1 MNTSTSNLKDK
12 VVKRA
17 VNSLRK
23 SKRIEQLSFV
33 AIANELNVRV
43 DEIQAFYTSTEDIF
57 LEAQKKDWE
66 LLHRHW
72 DRHIK
77 KSKTPGDF
85 KNAFEIF
92 FERFV
97 ETLSD
102 DADLR
107 LELSCYLPKCIKYR
121 EKNRERVK
129 QKFKNLIKRGWPGKD
144 EKVLARQTELVT
156 VLFYGFVDH
165 VVHIPKT
172 ERTKILRDFRNMLN
186 LHLQDR
192 KFF

>member
-66 LLHRHW
+66 SLHRYW
-72 DRHIK
+72 DRH
-77 KSKTPGDF
+77 
-85 KNAFEIF
+85 
-92 FERFV
+92 
-97 ETLSD
+97 LS
-102 DADLR
+102 
-107 LELSCYLPKCIKYR
+107 
-121 EKNRERVK
+121 
-129 QKFKNLIKRGWPGKD
+129 LI
-144 EKVLARQTELVT
+144 
-156 VLFYGFVDH
+156 
-165 VVHIPKT
+165 HI
-172 ERTKILRDFRNMLN
+172 
-186 LHLQDR
+186 
-192 KFF
+192 